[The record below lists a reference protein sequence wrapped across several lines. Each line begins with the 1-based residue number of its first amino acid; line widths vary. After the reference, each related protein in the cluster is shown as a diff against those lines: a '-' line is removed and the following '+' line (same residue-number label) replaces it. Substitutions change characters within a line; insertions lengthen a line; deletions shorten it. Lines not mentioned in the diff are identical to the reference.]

1 MSVATAA
8 VQLVTKRII
17 MKLPRV
23 GVNFYKVVLGVS
35 FSLLWARIM
44 YLLWPQP
51 SYITFIWFYLA
62 IGSIILKWVLF
73 EIIDRIHLK
82 IRLRAVKRELDESNM
97 RVREATKGEHRE
109 DDQR

>member
-1 MSVATAA
+1 M
-8 VQLVTKRII
+8 KIPRI
-17 MKLPRV
+17 

-44 YLLWPQP
+44 YLLWSQP

-62 IGSIILKWVLF
+62 IGSIILKWVIF

-82 IRLRAVKRELDESNM
+82 IRLRAVRRELDESDM
-97 RVREATKGEHRE
+97 RVREATKGEHKE